1 MIDSFTGEY
10 VTPTSTSCQAP
21 AATPTKLNALT
32 LERNTVL
39 IARVSKDSGYGIDE
53 LRELREAL
61 KCAFPNHEVFVWYDD
76 VEFMAIHDKGYT
88 APNLEGLNA
97 TSNYY

>member
-1 MIDSFTGEY
+1 MIDQIAGGCVVGTE
-10 VTPTSTSCQAP
+10 TPWQAP

-39 IARVSKDSGYGIDE
+39 VARVSKDSGYCIDD
-53 LRELREAL
+53 LRGLREAL

>member
-1 MIDSFTGEY
+1 MIDHIANGRGTE
-10 VTPTSTSCQAP
+10 TPWQAP
-21 AATPTKLNALT
+21 AATLTKLNTLT

-39 IARVSKDSGYGIDE
+39 VARVSKDSGYDISN
-53 LRELREAL
+53 LQTLREAL
-61 KCAFPNHEVFVWYDD
+61 KRAFPNHEVFVWYDD

-88 APNLEGLNA
+88 APNLEGINA

>member
-1 MIDSFTGEY
+1 MIDSFTGGY
-10 VTPTSTSCQAP
+10 VTPTPTSCQAP
-21 AATPTKLNALT
+21 VSAPMKLNALT

-39 IARVSKDSGYGIDE
+39 IARVSKDSGYCIDD
-53 LRELREAL
+53 LRGLREAL

-88 APNLEGLNA
+88 VPSLESLNA